1 MTKKNSDQLF
11 TQLLQNDRVGKPDQ
25 AIEERLMYSYMLK
38 SGKSKVRQNSFASF
52 FGWMLSGRGVAFKAA
67 VVSLVVYFSVYTNP
81 GFFEAGKLSAGDS
94 LSYHRTL
101 VADSAHFN
109 QLIDSLRV
117 DSLNGF

>member
-1 MTKKNSDQLF
+1 MKRKNADDLFSD
-11 TQLLQNDRVGKPDQ
+11 LLRNDRVGEPANEVED
-25 AIEERLMYSYMLK
+25 RLMYSYMLK

-94 LSYHRTL
+94 LSYQRTL